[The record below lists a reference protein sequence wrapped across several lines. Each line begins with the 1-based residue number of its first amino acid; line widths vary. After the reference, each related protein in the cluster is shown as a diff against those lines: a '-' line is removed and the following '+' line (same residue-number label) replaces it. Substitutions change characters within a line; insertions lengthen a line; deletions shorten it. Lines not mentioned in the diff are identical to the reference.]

1 MKIKKV
7 TPILSILINLSM
19 LILLAY
25 GFSSKEFQFNTF
37 EFLIVCSIIV
47 VLFILNPLFEL
58 ISETKRRKFAI
69 KVLILKIGLSVLLI
83 TSVYFIYYLT
93 FDNLSAAYYT
103 MFISATLLILLNEI
117 ETIRKFD
124 IKSKLEGTMF
134 DLLLLGQIL
143 LMCLP
148 MVFYLYTISTIFYKP
163 TIVDSFAY
171 LQSPARI
178 EIKKEPASI
187 DTILDNN
194 IDQKVASITDSLEIE
209 TIMNDIKNTDLK
221 CLSGVKYLDYRRKE
235 ATTKPHY
242 QIFFHYLSNDNKPNL
257 IYLELNNHNEAV
269 AYVISYRTLASF
281 NPLSNFIKSR
291 YYPID
296 LSPASL
302 NILSNYISKNQA
314 YASNGESQ

>member
-1 MKIKKV
+1 MIIKKV
-7 TPILSILINLSM
+7 TNYLGILINLSM
-19 LILLAY
+19 LLLLIY
-25 GFSSKEFQFNTF
+25 GFSYKEFQFNTL
-37 EFLIVCSIIV
+37 EFLIICTFII
-47 VLFILNPLFEL
+47 VLFIINPLFEL
-58 ISETKRRKFAI
+58 ISETKRSKFAI
-69 KVLILKIGLSVLLI
+69 KVFILKILLSVLLI

-93 FDNLSAAYYT
+93 FENLSAAYYT
-103 MFISATLLILLNEI
+103 MFIFATLLILLNEI

-124 IKSKLEGTMF
+124 IKSKLDGTMF

-163 TIVDSFAY
+163 SIVDSFAY

-194 IDQKVASITDSLEIE
+194 IDQKVASITDSSEIE
-209 TIMNDIKNTDLK
+209 TIMSDIKNTDLK

-235 ATTKPHY
+235 AITKPHF
-242 QIFFHYLSNDNKPNL
+242 QMFFHDISDVKKPNL
-257 IYLELNNHNEAV
+257 IYLELNNKNEAV
-269 AYVISYRTLASF
+269 AYVISYRNLTAY
-281 NPLSNFIKSR
+281 NPLVNFIKTR

-296 LSPASL
+296 LSPESL
-302 NILSNYISKNQA
+302 HILSNYITTNQVF
-314 YASNGESQ
+314 ASNGESQ